1 MRDATTPPRA
11 GEVSVGR
18 RGDIHRRDLHPLR
31 YYTPSALRAR
41 PPKRGTVMDTTSL
54 KLGNSYAEC
63 KADAP
68 WCIPT
73 IGLYLPKE
81 RSDYLLLT
89 PSISHEQTRAQ
100 HATSLLVGVH
110 RFFVSLKDDTEK
122 KNLRH
127 PRHLRL
133 KNARKFSVTHWKSVE
148 AELSDDEFQLQVPI
162 YKRY

>member
-1 MRDATTPPRA
+1 
-11 GEVSVGR
+11 
-18 RGDIHRRDLHPLR
+18 
-31 YYTPSALRAR
+31 
-41 PPKRGTVMDTTSL
+41 MDTTSL
-54 KLGNSYAEC
+54 KLGDSYAEC
-63 KADAP
+63 KADAARYV
-68 WCIPT
+68 PT

-122 KNLRH
+122 EKSASSASSADE
-127 PRHLRL
+127 
-133 KNARKFSVTHWKSVE
+133 KTRKFSVTHWESVE

-162 YKRY
+162 YRRILLLEKFVKKREKDFKLKSFSRLVIRLGLEPKTPTLKVLCSTC

>member
-1 MRDATTPPRA
+1 MN
-11 GEVSVGR
+11 
-18 RGDIHRRDLHPLR
+18 
-31 YYTPSALRAR
+31 
-41 PPKRGTVMDTTSL
+41 TTSL
-54 KLGNSYAEC
+54 KLGDSYAEC
-63 KADAP
+63 KADAARYV
-68 WCIPT
+68 PT

-122 KNLRH
+122 EKSASSASSADE
-127 PRHLRL
+127 
-133 KNARKFSVTHWKSVE
+133 KTRKFSVTHWESVE

-162 YKRY
+162 YRRILLLEKFVKKREKDFKLKSFSRLVIRLGLEYSSTLV

>member
-1 MRDATTPPRA
+1 
-11 GEVSVGR
+11 
-18 RGDIHRRDLHPLR
+18 
-31 YYTPSALRAR
+31 
-41 PPKRGTVMDTTSL
+41 MDTTSL
-54 KLGNSYAEC
+54 KLGDSYAEC
-63 KADAP
+63 KADAARYV
-68 WCIPT
+68 PT

-122 KNLRH
+122 EKSASSASSADE
-127 PRHLRL
+127 
-133 KNARKFSVTHWKSVE
+133 KTRKFSVTHWESVE

-162 YKRY
+162 YRRILLLEKFVKKREKDFKLNSFSRLVIRLGLEPKTPTLKVLCSTC

>member
-1 MRDATTPPRA
+1 
-11 GEVSVGR
+11 
-18 RGDIHRRDLHPLR
+18 
-31 YYTPSALRAR
+31 
-41 PPKRGTVMDTTSL
+41 MDTTSL
-54 KLGNSYAEC
+54 KLGESYAEC
-63 KADAP
+63 KADAARYV
-68 WCIPT
+68 PT

-122 KNLRH
+122 EKSASSASSADEKL
-127 PRHLRL
+127 
-133 KNARKFSVTHWKSVE
+133 RKFSLTRWESFE

-162 YKRY
+162 YRSILLLEKFVKKTREGLH